1 MTISY
6 RAVALASVLSNS
18 KEIEVSTQIQIIY
31 LYFSCLLLLFVLL
44 QRQISSSHPHTMMYP
59 SSIKASGG
67 TLFPYGRV
75 GGDGIGIG
83 SIVSSPV
90 KDTMASVFA
99 FGIDSGGGSCHV
111 DGGPFDTKV

>member
-75 GGDGIGIG
+75 GGDGIDIG

-90 KDTMASVFA
+90 KDMASVFA